1 MEVDGGGELG
11 DGGLGGGGRLCED
24 REKSNKQRV
33 RENTGELCEMLAS
46 VGTIASG
53 QQRAP
58 EERA

>member
-1 MEVDGGGELG
+1 M
-11 DGGLGGGGRLCED
+11 GGLGGGGGLCED

-53 QQRAP
+53 RQRAP